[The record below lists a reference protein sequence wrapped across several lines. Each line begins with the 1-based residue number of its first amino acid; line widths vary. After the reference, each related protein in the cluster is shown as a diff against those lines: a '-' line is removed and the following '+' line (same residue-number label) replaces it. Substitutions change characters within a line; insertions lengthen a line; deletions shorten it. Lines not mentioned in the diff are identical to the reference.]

1 MIVRTAELCMPKS
14 KQQAPTPVRLPDD
27 LKQWVKA
34 TADGNLRSVNAEIV
48 AILLA
53 ERKRQEKRATNN

>member
-1 MIVRTAELCMPKS
+1 MAKS
-14 KQQAPTPVRLPDD
+14 KQQTPTPVRLPDD
-27 LKQWVKA
+27 LKKWVKA

-53 ERKRQEKRATNN
+53 ERKRQGTRSTNN